1 MLWKCLFLYT
11 CYSETIIKVGGL
23 KRTLGVK
30 TWATCPFVG
39 GSHWKWFNWKRSELC
54 QILVN
59 FSYIA
64 IVILRGLLR
73 RKLASAV
80 IKTTVVIHKKK
91 DEEILWILTYST
103 VSCWWWDSAPDWP
116 DSIPNR
122 RWWLSATRPTA
133 EVPPDPPWPM
143 LRSRWHRAAAN
154 RRTRRNLFVS
164 VQIQRFRRLKKSP
177 DTDSI
182 MEVLRSRPKSLI
194 TSPWKFN

>member
-91 DEEILWILTYST
+91 RWR
-103 VSCWWWDSAPDWP
+103 DSLNSHLFDCVLLMVRFCARLARLDSKSPVMTFCDAADGWGTAGPAMADAPVALAP
-116 DSIPNR
+116 GCSKSPNA
-122 RWWLSATRPTA
+122 SKP
-133 EVPPDPPWPM
+133 V
-143 LRSRWHRAAAN
+143 
-154 RRTRRNLFVS
+154 
-164 VQIQRFRRLKKSP
+164 RFRSNSAVSSFKKIAGHGFYYGSP
-177 DTDSI
+177 S
-182 MEVLRSRPKSLI
+182 KSTKI
-194 TSPWKFN
+194 SHY